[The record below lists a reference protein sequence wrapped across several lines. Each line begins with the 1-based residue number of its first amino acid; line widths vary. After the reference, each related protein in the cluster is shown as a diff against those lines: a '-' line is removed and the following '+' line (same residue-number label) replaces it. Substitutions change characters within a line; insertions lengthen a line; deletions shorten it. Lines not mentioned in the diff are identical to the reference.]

1 MHRSPLNSR
10 GFFLE
15 LFNFGLYELVGE
27 DVWEVLTNIG
37 ALRIA
42 QDSQLWAAKA
52 VALLVASNSELPSL

>member
-10 GFFLE
+10 SFFLE

-27 DVWEVLTNIG
+27 DVWEVLTNIR

-42 QDSQLWAAKA
+42 QDSPLRREIKGSGKGSSIAGG
-52 VALLVASNSELPSL
+52 